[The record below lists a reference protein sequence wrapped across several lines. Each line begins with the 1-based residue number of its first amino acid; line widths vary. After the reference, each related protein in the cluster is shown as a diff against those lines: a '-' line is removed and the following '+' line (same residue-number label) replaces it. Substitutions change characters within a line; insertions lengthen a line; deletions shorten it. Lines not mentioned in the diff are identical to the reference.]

1 VVSAVA
7 AAVLVFALGYF
18 GIRLSTGAGTLLG
31 LFEILVF
38 AALAVTLIF
47 QAGDANTLAV
57 FGTEFAGVEGF
68 AGLSGVIAGSVY
80 TILAFIGFEAA
91 APWPRR
97 HGTRAA
103 PSGWPSSTPASASAC
118 STC

>member
-1 VVSAVA
+1 M
-7 AAVLVFALGYF
+7 
-18 GIRLSTGAGTLLG
+18 
-31 LFEILVF
+31 F

-47 QAGDANTLAV
+47 QAGDANALAV
-57 FGTEFAGVEGF
+57 FGTGLADVEGF
-68 AGLSGVIAGSVY
+68 AGLSGVVAGSVY

-97 HGTRAA
+97 RRTPGA
-103 PSGWPSSTPASASAC
+103 PSGWPFSTPASASAC